1 MTNIFNDPGLLNT
14 LLLAS
19 GVASAVVLIYLALRT
34 RRPRVIVLTL
44 LVVALSGWIVYS
56 VSPAATVTRGENEDN
71 TTLVISY
78 VAMILGMT
86 SHYVYLQA
94 ERGAKQLKFNWLSFV
109 MPILASPIVFIPLVS
124 LAGEVPAVGG
134 AFTHA
139 KVMVYLVAF
148 QNGFFW
154 KHFFDQRKQD
164 PDTAA
169 KKARSTP
176 QPAQS
181 AAGSA

>member
-1 MTNIFNDPGLLNT
+1 MSRYFSEIGPLNS
-14 LLLAS
+14 LLLLSGIAS
-19 GVASAVVLIYLALRT
+19 GVVLLLLALRT

-44 LVVALSGWIVYS
+44 MVVALSAWIVYS
-56 VSPAATVTRGENEDN
+56 VAPATAGTRGEDDN

-78 VAMILGMT
+78 VAMVLGMT
-86 SHYVYLQA
+86 AHYVYAQA
-94 ERGAKQLKFNWLSFV
+94 ERGAKKLKFNWLSFV

-124 LAGEVPAVGG
+124 LSGEVPAVGG

-164 PDTAA
+164 PGVAPRT
-169 KKARSTP
+169 ARSTP

-181 AAGSA
+181 AAGSV

>member
-1 MTNIFNDPGLLNT
+1 MNSYFSEIGTLNS
-14 LLLAS
+14 LLLVS
-19 GVASAVVLIYLALRT
+19 GAASAVVLLVLALRT
-34 RRPRVIVLTL
+34 RRPRVIILTL

-56 VSPAATVTRGENEDN
+56 VAPAAAGTRGEDDG
-71 TTLVISY
+71 TTLIISY
-78 VAMILGMT
+78 VAMVLGMT
-86 SHYVYLQA
+86 SHFVYVQA
-94 ERGAKQLKFNWLSFV
+94 ERGAKTLRFNWLSFV

-154 KHFFDQRKQD
+154 KHFFDQRKR
-164 PDTAA
+164 DTAA
-169 KKARSTP
+169 APRTGRSIP

-181 AAGSA
+181 APGSV